1 MGESSG
7 SSSVEWTTEC
17 ESSSSSSSSSS
28 ASSSYYVREV
38 WASDVEH
45 ELRLMEKL
53 VEDYPYVAVD
63 GRFPGLIA
71 RPTGPFKDDTE
82 RNYEIIRTN
91 MGLVKIIQLSLA
103 FSNKDGVVAGH
114 PEDVRASHG
123 SQRPPPSCVWK
134 INFHFD
140 VREDMYCADALEQLR
155 APIEQGGAGIDLNA
169 HLRRGVSVDRFSE
182 LITGSGLVMSP
193 DVTWITVGGGFL
205 FAGADDVRQ
214 GVVCPLVVPLHACS
228 SERSILAACGSDLET
243 SPTLA
248 LTDAFFRS
256 GGGSTGMKS
265 SSDDAS
271 VSSSVLRSD
280 SDAVDAVTGRRR
292 ASVGRW
298 RAERQARRPS
308 QFGLWELS
316 ALNMGKPGS
325 DVAREGVD
333 VISRRVKLR
342 SVIEAQYEQA
352 ESSSIGGGSPASR
365 QGSLPVEEKQQ
376 PNGVVPPPPPP
387 PPPGPPPPLDAH
399 STSGSNTSPSDR
411 QEEYPNGAP
420 PPMCGAISYKGPPI
434 AARKFA
440 GSSMKRGQ
448 PFMHW
453 GCVQLPERA
462 VGEVER
468 TLVLEGVTEVLGA
481 DVAALYFAICNI
493 MMATSSRPGRSD
505 ASPMVFVLPLRKR
518 VLFPGLRAQ
527 ALVHESVYDAF
538 VAHQKTLS
546 PENALGHAK
555 LVTVGCEARHSVG
568 TLCRMASSSVAAQIG
583 SGDAAG
589 GHQVVLTLEGLDRV
603 ELDTSAAELVY
614 EDIPGN
620 GNRSVV
626 YGKARVSQVL
636 RSIQKGPSE
645 ELEMLAADLQ
655 RKVAELFQIEKRIQ
669 SLPHSGG
676 KIRAGALPGPLGG
689 LVASLWNGGR
699 VGEGGEKEITE
710 APIKADRCSLFADII
725 CATLKDVPIAS
736 RQKSLECLCI
746 EERVRMA
753 GDMVD
758 ERREAM
764 LVSNRVRGNIRR
776 QADMDVRERV
786 IRRQIQELQKELRK
800 IGGEGSEAGEDEIA
814 SITNKLAAIALP
826 KDMRAVCD
834 RELHKLQNTPS
845 THPDYTVS
853 RSAKDGDGVSLPVR
867 DELYSPSVHARLIN
881 RTYLETVASLPWS
894 LDEADVCIDLDK
906 ARYILDRDH
915 FGMSKKYGYIVYDRR
930 SILPVLTLSR
940 PRRPTTEPSS
950 VEGVTLNTTVRSPTN
965 RKAPPGPV
973 MCLVGPPGVGKTSLC
988 RSIADALGKKFCRVS
1003 LGGVRDEAEIRGHR
1017 RTYIGAML
1025 GTVLQEL
1032 ARCGS
1037 RECVMLLDEIDKVA
1051 QPGFNSNAQ
1060 AALLELLD
1068 PSQHSTFRDHYLGV
1082 PFDLSCIT
1090 FICTANSAGEMSRP
1104 LIDRLEMVEL
1114 ASYTLQEKREIAKR
1128 HLVPRQL
1135 ESHCLPSGSA
1145 KIEDG
1150 AIDYL
1155 VECYTKEAG
1164 VRFLAALLLDAPRP
1178 STSHCFVDSP
1188 VRYISARADPSRGDS
1203 GDVCRYTAVKMTEQ
1217 NGETAAPLVIRQ
1229 RDIPDI
1235 LGPETFESPVELA
1248 RRRAKLHAQ
1257 GRQVG
1262 VALGL
1267 AVTAAGGDVLE
1278 IESTITSSSVPI
1290 EKASGSGKVAIT
1302 GQLGKV
1308 MQESVSAAIAQLKA
1322 RVNAVQDRAMNEVI
1336 SSPIE
1341 SIFRSIDPKLL
1352 TSADVHVHFPAGAV
1366 PKDGPSAGVAVF
1378 LALVSLF
1385 SGLPIPPTIATTGEI
1400 TLTGQVLPV
1409 GGVRD
1414 KVLAAQRAGVD
1425 TVIMPRANAKTLRAS
1440 LPLPVTESMD
1450 LVFIDHVDEA
1460 LLRVFKSGAHY
1471 QAHDGFSP
1479 YTVTMLSLCRGGGRG
1494 VSRICL
1500 AAVQATAANSS
1511 SRKFVVPVGTEDV
1524 EGTAAAIR
1532 KAVDLARDGDIISCV
1547 HVPRPFPEYLL
1558 SSMSDPGAVS
1568 PEGEALFFGG
1578 YLKSL
1583 FEATG
1588 PSVITKIRKEVEEL
1602 SVQKSLQTEC
1612 KLLSPSN
1619 NVKVFKLV

>member
-1 MGESSG
+1 M
-7 SSSVEWTTEC
+7 
-17 ESSSSSSSSSS
+17 
-28 ASSSYYVREV
+28 
-38 WASDVEH
+38 
-45 ELRLMEKL
+45 
-53 VEDYPYVAVD
+53 
-63 GRFPGLIA
+63 
-71 RPTGPFKDDTE
+71 
-82 RNYEIIRTN
+82 
-91 MGLVKIIQLSLA
+91 
-103 FSNKDGVVAGH
+103 
-114 PEDVRASHG
+114 
-123 SQRPPPSCVWK
+123 PP
-134 INFHFD
+134 
-140 VREDMYCADALEQLR
+140 R
-155 APIEQGGAGIDLNA
+155 
-169 HLRRGVSVDRFSE
+169 
-182 LITGSGLVMSP
+182 
-193 DVTWITVGGGFL
+193 
-205 FAGADDVRQ
+205 
-214 GVVCPLVVPLHACS
+214 VPLHACS

-248 LTDAFFRS
+248 LTDVFFRS

-280 SDAVDAVTGRRR
+280 SDAVDAATGRRR

-316 ALNMGKPGS
+316 ALNMESPAQTWRGK
-325 DVAREGVD
+325 GVD
-333 VISRRVKLR
+333 VSSRRVKLR

-411 QEEYPNGAP
+411 QEEVPRHRHPLRHPKYPNGAP

-453 GCVQLPERA
+453 GCVQLPEVASSHYRRHSENPVEIQA
-462 VGEVER
+462 GGGGGGENAGSSGPRSLVEPDK
-468 TLVLEGVTEVLGA
+468 V
-481 DVAALYFAICNI
+481 
-493 MMATSSRPGRSD
+493 SSRRRSG
-505 ASPMVFVLPLRKR
+505 AAPVVFVLPLRKR

-555 LVTVGCEARHSVG
+555 LVTVGVKPGDRDGSELETLSAIDGGTVSRNLLAPLWSGENNWLGCSTFNVRSWVKFAVGHSVG

-614 EDIPGN
+614 EDIPGK

-645 ELEMLAADLQ
+645 ELEMLAAELQ
-655 RKVAELFQIEKRIQ
+655 RKVAELFQIEKRLQ

-699 VGEGGEKEITE
+699 VGGEKEITE

-764 LVSNRVRGNIRR
+764 LVSNRVRGNIRQ

-867 DELYSPSVHARLIN
+867 DELYSPSVHAR
-881 RTYLETVASLPWS
+881 TYLETVASLPWS

-915 FGMSKKYGYIVYDRR
+915 FGMSKVKKRLMEYLAVMKLHQAR
-930 SILPVLTLSR
+930 SSSQKDEET
-940 PRRPTTEPSS
+940 RPTTEPSS
-950 VEGVTLNTTVRSPTN
+950 VEGVTLNSTPRSPTN

-973 MCLVGPPGVGKTSLC
+973 MCLVGPP
-988 RSIADALGKKFCRVS
+988 
-1003 LGGVRDEAEIRGHR
+1003 
-1017 RTYIGAML
+1017 
-1025 GTVLQEL
+1025 
-1032 ARCGS
+1032 
-1037 RECVMLLDEIDKVA
+1037 
-1051 QPGFNSNAQ
+1051 
-1060 AALLELLD
+1060 
-1068 PSQHSTFRDHYLGV
+1068 
-1082 PFDLSCIT
+1082 
-1090 FICTANSAGEMSRP
+1090 
-1104 LIDRLEMVEL
+1104 
-1114 ASYTLQEKREIAKR
+1114 
-1128 HLVPRQL
+1128 
-1135 ESHCLPSGSA
+1135 
-1145 KIEDG
+1145 
-1150 AIDYL
+1150 
-1155 VECYTKEAG
+1155 
-1164 VRFLAALLLDAPRP
+1164 
-1178 STSHCFVDSP
+1178 
-1188 VRYISARADPSRGDS
+1188 
-1203 GDVCRYTAVKMTEQ
+1203 
-1217 NGETAAPLVIRQ
+1217 
-1229 RDIPDI
+1229 
-1235 LGPETFESPVELA
+1235 
-1248 RRRAKLHAQ
+1248 
-1257 GRQVG
+1257 
-1262 VALGL
+1262 
-1267 AVTAAGGDVLE
+1267 
-1278 IESTITSSSVPI
+1278 
-1290 EKASGSGKVAIT
+1290 
-1302 GQLGKV
+1302 
-1308 MQESVSAAIAQLKA
+1308 
-1322 RVNAVQDRAMNEVI
+1322 
-1336 SSPIE
+1336 
-1341 SIFRSIDPKLL
+1341 
-1352 TSADVHVHFPAGAV
+1352 
-1366 PKDGPSAGVAVF
+1366 
-1378 LALVSLF
+1378 
-1385 SGLPIPPTIATTGEI
+1385 
-1400 TLTGQVLPV
+1400 
-1409 GGVRD
+1409 
-1414 KVLAAQRAGVD
+1414 
-1425 TVIMPRANAKTLRAS
+1425 
-1440 LPLPVTESMD
+1440 
-1450 LVFIDHVDEA
+1450 
-1460 LLRVFKSGAHY
+1460 
-1471 QAHDGFSP
+1471 
-1479 YTVTMLSLCRGGGRG
+1479 
-1494 VSRICL
+1494 
-1500 AAVQATAANSS
+1500 
-1511 SRKFVVPVGTEDV
+1511 
-1524 EGTAAAIR
+1524 
-1532 KAVDLARDGDIISCV
+1532 
-1547 HVPRPFPEYLL
+1547 
-1558 SSMSDPGAVS
+1558 
-1568 PEGEALFFGG
+1568 
-1578 YLKSL
+1578 
-1583 FEATG
+1583 
-1588 PSVITKIRKEVEEL
+1588 
-1602 SVQKSLQTEC
+1602 
-1612 KLLSPSN
+1612 
-1619 NVKVFKLV
+1619 

>member
-1 MGESSG
+1 
-7 SSSVEWTTEC
+7 
-17 ESSSSSSSSSS
+17 
-28 ASSSYYVREV
+28 
-38 WASDVEH
+38 
-45 ELRLMEKL
+45 
-53 VEDYPYVAVD
+53 
-63 GRFPGLIA
+63 
-71 RPTGPFKDDTE
+71 PFKDDTE

-205 FAGADDVRQ
+205 FAGLVRMLSGQ
-214 GVVCPLVVPLHACS
+214 ALPKTEEEFSETCYEYFPHIWDMRVFRRCSARCGMPPRVPLHACS

-265 SSDDAS
+265 SSDDSS

-316 ALNMGKPGS
+316 ALNMGSPAQTWRGN
-325 DVAREGVD
+325 GVD

-411 QEEYPNGAP
+411 QEEVPRHKHPLRHPKYPNGAP

-453 GCVQLPERA
+453 GCVQLPEVASSHYRRHSENPVEIQA
-462 VGEVER
+462 GGGGGGENA
-468 TLVLEGVTEVLGA
+468 G
-481 DVAALYFAICNI
+481 
-493 MMATSSRPGRSD
+493 RPGRSD

-555 LVTVGCEARHSVG
+555 LVTVGVKAGDRDGSELETLHSVG

-603 ELDTSAAELVY
+603 ELDTSAAELVH
-614 EDIPGN
+614 EDIPGNGSN

-645 ELEMLAADLQ
+645 KLEMLAADLQ

-725 CATLKDVPIAS
+725 CATLKDVPITS
-736 RQKSLECLCI
+736 RQKALECLCI

-753 GDMVD
+753 RDMVD

-853 RSAKDGDGVSLPVR
+853 R
-867 DELYSPSVHARLIN
+867 
-881 RTYLETVASLPWS
+881 TYLETVASLPWS
-894 LDEADVCIDLDK
+894 LDEADVYIDLDK

-915 FGMSKKYGYIVYDRR
+915 FGMSK
-930 SILPVLTLSR
+930 
-940 PRRPTTEPSS
+940 
-950 VEGVTLNTTVRSPTN
+950 
-965 RKAPPGPV
+965 
-973 MCLVGPPGVGKTSLC
+973 
-988 RSIADALGKKFCRVS
+988 
-1003 LGGVRDEAEIRGHR
+1003 
-1017 RTYIGAML
+1017 
-1025 GTVLQEL
+1025 
-1032 ARCGS
+1032 
-1037 RECVMLLDEIDKVA
+1037 
-1051 QPGFNSNAQ
+1051 
-1060 AALLELLD
+1060 
-1068 PSQHSTFRDHYLGV
+1068 
-1082 PFDLSCIT
+1082 
-1090 FICTANSAGEMSRP
+1090 
-1104 LIDRLEMVEL
+1104 
-1114 ASYTLQEKREIAKR
+1114 
-1128 HLVPRQL
+1128 
-1135 ESHCLPSGSA
+1135 
-1145 KIEDG
+1145 
-1150 AIDYL
+1150 
-1155 VECYTKEAG
+1155 
-1164 VRFLAALLLDAPRP
+1164 
-1178 STSHCFVDSP
+1178 
-1188 VRYISARADPSRGDS
+1188 
-1203 GDVCRYTAVKMTEQ
+1203 
-1217 NGETAAPLVIRQ
+1217 
-1229 RDIPDI
+1229 
-1235 LGPETFESPVELA
+1235 
-1248 RRRAKLHAQ
+1248 
-1257 GRQVG
+1257 
-1262 VALGL
+1262 
-1267 AVTAAGGDVLE
+1267 
-1278 IESTITSSSVPI
+1278 
-1290 EKASGSGKVAIT
+1290 
-1302 GQLGKV
+1302 
-1308 MQESVSAAIAQLKA
+1308 
-1322 RVNAVQDRAMNEVI
+1322 
-1336 SSPIE
+1336 
-1341 SIFRSIDPKLL
+1341 
-1352 TSADVHVHFPAGAV
+1352 
-1366 PKDGPSAGVAVF
+1366 
-1378 LALVSLF
+1378 
-1385 SGLPIPPTIATTGEI
+1385 
-1400 TLTGQVLPV
+1400 
-1409 GGVRD
+1409 
-1414 KVLAAQRAGVD
+1414 
-1425 TVIMPRANAKTLRAS
+1425 
-1440 LPLPVTESMD
+1440 
-1450 LVFIDHVDEA
+1450 
-1460 LLRVFKSGAHY
+1460 
-1471 QAHDGFSP
+1471 
-1479 YTVTMLSLCRGGGRG
+1479 
-1494 VSRICL
+1494 
-1500 AAVQATAANSS
+1500 
-1511 SRKFVVPVGTEDV
+1511 
-1524 EGTAAAIR
+1524 
-1532 KAVDLARDGDIISCV
+1532 
-1547 HVPRPFPEYLL
+1547 
-1558 SSMSDPGAVS
+1558 
-1568 PEGEALFFGG
+1568 
-1578 YLKSL
+1578 
-1583 FEATG
+1583 
-1588 PSVITKIRKEVEEL
+1588 
-1602 SVQKSLQTEC
+1602 
-1612 KLLSPSN
+1612 
-1619 NVKVFKLV
+1619 